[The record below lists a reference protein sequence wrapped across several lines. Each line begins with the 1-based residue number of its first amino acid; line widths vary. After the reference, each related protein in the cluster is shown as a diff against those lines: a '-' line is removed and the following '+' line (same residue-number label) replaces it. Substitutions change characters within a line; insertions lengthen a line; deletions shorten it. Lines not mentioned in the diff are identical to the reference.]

1 LCEWDPAGGS
11 VDSGGVTPGW
21 MRDFSKSTLD
31 KQRQMV
37 EGFVGSGEQWD
48 ADPARAAGSLFVNVG
63 SLLMPVGGEVAAG
76 AKVVSVGARVPCAA
90 DLTRASRRGP
100 PKARHTDRPGPRR
113 IPNSCRSALRAAW
126 YPAMPCTPGP
136 GVAELDA
143 R

>member
-37 EGFVGSGEQWD
+37 EGFVGSGEQW
-48 ADPARAAGSLFVNVG
+48 
-63 SLLMPVGGEVAAG
+63 LLMPVGGEVAAG